1 MRIAS
6 EASLWSA
13 AACRRFQ
20 SAGKHA
26 HSQSASCGALA
37 VLLLA
42 LCACGTPD
50 AEIVRALA
58 GGPGGPPDPGME
70 DPGPPVCTPGQGPTP
85 VVDCKGNV
93 CHVPAGPFCMG
104 CYKAVDGDCN
114 SDEYPFDEVNV
125 PAFDIDQH
133 EIRVDQYKGTTH
145 CSQQAGDHQVVCI
158 THGEASG
165 HCTGRG
171 NGWRLC
177 TESEWEKAARGTDGR
192 KYPWGNEIHGCD
204 EAVYSGCNCSG
215 GSCPVGSKPAGASPY
230 GVMDMGGNVWEWVE
244 DC

>member
-1 MRIAS
+1 
-6 EASLWSA
+6 
-13 AACRRFQ
+13 
-20 SAGKHA
+20 
-26 HSQSASCGALA
+26 
-37 VLLLA
+37 
-42 LCACGTPD
+42 
-50 AEIVRALA
+50 
-58 GGPGGPPDPGME
+58 ME
-70 DPGPPVCTPGQGPTP
+70 DPGPPVFTPGQGPTP

-114 SDEYPFDEVNV
+114 SDEYPFHEVNV

-145 CSQQAGDHQVVCI
+145 CSQQAGDHPVVCI

-244 DC
+244 DCYHQTYDGAPADGTAWATACYPDGSVRVDRGGGFYNYADYLRSSNRAGYDHFDDALGARCCRSSP